1 MLRFLNTS
9 TRRKVD
15 GKINRRKDV
24 DRKRGKEGQGLEE
37 KRKETGVEAG
47 GMVKA
52 RKLRGEEKRTGMR
65 NFSDI

>member
-1 MLRFLNTS
+1 MLTFLNTS

-15 GKINRRKDV
+15 GKINRTKAV

-47 GMVKA
+47 GDGESREVK
-52 RKLRGEEKRTGMR
+52 G
-65 NFSDI
+65 